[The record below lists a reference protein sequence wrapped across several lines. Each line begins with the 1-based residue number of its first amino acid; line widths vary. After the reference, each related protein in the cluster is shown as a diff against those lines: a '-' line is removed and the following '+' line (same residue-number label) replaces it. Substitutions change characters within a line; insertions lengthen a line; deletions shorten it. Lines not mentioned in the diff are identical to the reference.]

1 MKCNGF
7 DVREHG
13 SGYQVTVAYFVGRE
27 EGGITELL
35 NELTGMCDD
44 MAMSMVPADA
54 GPRGSGTE
62 APAEDKPKGRQGR
75 KKAEAPQDSE
85 SPTAATAS
93 AATSGSP
100 RGGRQRKAAA
110 AADTGAAE
118 KTSLNGDI
126 SDADLSKAASLAGQA
141 GGAEEVVAVLEEFGV
156 TLVSELPQENRE
168 EFLGIMAEIVKE
180 AKGG

>member
-35 NELTGMCDD
+35 NELMGMCDD
-44 MAMSMVPADA
+44 MAMSMAPAEA
-54 GPRGSGTE
+54 GPRGPGTE

-75 KKAEAPQDSE
+75 KKAEASQDSE
-85 SPTAATAS
+85 GPTTAS

-100 RGGRQRKAAA
+100 RGGRQREAAA

-126 SDADLSKAASLAGQA
+126 SDADLSRAASLAGQA

-156 TLVSELPQENRE
+156 TLVSELPQKNRE

-180 AKGG
+180 AKDG